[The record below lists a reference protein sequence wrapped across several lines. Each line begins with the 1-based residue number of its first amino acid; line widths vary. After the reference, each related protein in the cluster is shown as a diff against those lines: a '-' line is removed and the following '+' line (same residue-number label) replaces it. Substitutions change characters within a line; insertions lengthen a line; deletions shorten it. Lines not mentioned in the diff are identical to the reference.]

1 MCYNAFLGY
10 ADGYGDPHFITLDG
24 KQYTFNGL
32 GEYTLLDA
40 LDSEFVIQIQTK
52 QAVDQNGRNLE
63 ASVIS
68 AIAMKQKNKPTVQAH
83 LHDVLGIEVVVEF
96 ESNSEGYNKL
106 YFDYVPIRHFDGGQ
120 VSVEATKFS
129 RVFRFENGVV
139 VIVKAA
145 NDILSFQLSIPKTY
159 YDNTKGLL
167 GAWNGKQEDDFL
179 RPDGTTVAVDSTDE
193 IIFYLF
199 GEKCTCCIRSYV
211 YVCMYACV

>member
-1 MCYNAFLGY
+1 MTAYIHTYTLATMLIIIHTLLGY

-40 LDSEFVIQIQTK
+40 LDDEFVIQIQTK

-83 LHDVLGIEVVVEF
+83 LHEVLGIEVVI
-96 ESNSEGYNKL
+96 ESQSNNDGYNKL
-106 YFDYVPIRHFDGGQ
+106 HFDYVSIRHFDGGQ
-120 VSVEATKFS
+120 VSTGANKFS
-129 RVFRFENGVV
+129 RVFHFENGVV
-139 VIVKAA
+139 VIAKAA
-145 NDILSFQLSIPKTY
+145 NDILSFQLSIPKTFY
-159 YDNTKGLL
+159 NNTKGLL
-167 GAWNGKQEDDFL
+167 GVWNGKQEDDFL

-193 IIFYLF
+193 LIYYLF
-199 GEKCTCCIRSYV
+199 GENCT
-211 YVCMYACV
+211 